1 MADPVPATPVAPPVA
16 RWWQEPL
23 LHFVLIGI
31 VLYAV
36 YRLVNP
42 AAAAGE
48 SDASHR
54 IVLTQ
59 DDIVQM
65 TLTWRAQGRP
75 MPTPEQMA
83 SLIEARVRE
92 EVLFRE
98 ALALGLDKDDT
109 IVKRRLAQKMDFLA
123 EDLSTLAEPT
133 AQELKTWFEASPQ
146 RFALPPRLSF
156 RHRYFSPDKRP
167 ARAFDDARR
176 ALPALAKAGSA
187 DATGAGDEFMFQDR
201 YVDQSSEQL
210 AALFGPQFARA
221 LVGLPTGS
229 WQGPVESGYGWHL
242 VFVEEMTPGRIPPF
256 EEIEPEVKREWI
268 ASRRAEAKQKMYET
282 LRARYE
288 VVLSDERPGAGAP
301 KAAGPAKPGG
311 QP

>member
-1 MADPVPATPVAPPVA
+1 MPDPAPASPAAPPVA
-16 RWWQEPL
+16 RWWHEPL

-36 YRLVNP
+36 YRLANP
-42 AAAAGE
+42 AAAAGG
-48 SDASHR
+48 SDTPNR

-75 MPTPEQMA
+75 MPTPEQVA
-83 SLIEARVRE
+83 NLIEARVRE

-133 AQELKTWFEASPQ
+133 PQELKAWFEANPQ

-156 RHRYFSPDKRP
+156 RHRYFSPDR
-167 ARAFDDARR
+167 RQSRTFEDARR
-176 ALPALAKAGSA
+176 ALPALARAGSV
-187 DATGAGDEFMFQDR
+187 DAPGAGDVFMFQDR

-210 AALFGPQFARA
+210 AALFGPAFARA
-221 LVGLPTGS
+221 LVEQKPGS
-229 WQGPVESGYGWHL
+229 WQGPIESGYGWHL
-242 VFVEEMTPGRIPPF
+242 VFVEELTPGRIPLF
-256 EEIEPEVKREWI
+256 EEIEPEVKQEWI

-288 VVLSDERPGAGAP
+288 VVLSNERPGEAATKAP
-301 KAAGPAKPGG
+301 APAKPGG
-311 QP
+311 PQ

>member
-1 MADPVPATPVAPPVA
+1 MTSPDSVYPVAPPKP

-23 LHFVLIGI
+23 LHFVLIGAL
-31 VLYAV
+31 LYAA
-36 YRLVNP
+36 YHFASPR
-42 AAAAGE
+42 AAEVDAGR
-48 SDASHR
+48 DHR

-59 DDIVQM
+59 DDLVQM

-75 MPTPEQMA
+75 MPTAQQMGN
-83 SLIEARVRE
+83 LIEARVRE

-133 AQELKTWFEASPQ
+133 PQELKTWFEAHPQ

-156 RHRYFSPDKRP
+156 RHHYFSPDKRA

-176 ALPALAKAGSA
+176 ALPQPDKAGAA
-187 DATGAGDEFMFQDR
+187 DAPIAGDPFMFQDR
-201 YVDQSSEQL
+201 YVDQSAEQL
-210 AALFGPQFARA
+210 AALFGPNFARA
-221 LVGLPTGS
+221 LVESSPGR

-242 VFVEEMTPGRIPPF
+242 VFVEEITPGRVPAF
-256 EEIEPEVKREWI
+256 EEIEPQVKREWI
-268 ASRRAEAKQKMYET
+268 ATRRAEAKQKMYET

-288 VVLSDERPGAGAP
+288 VVVAEPSPGAPAS
-301 KAAGPAKPGG
+301 AAASGVRP
-311 QP
+311 